1 MTRAPLPRRLSRL
14 ALALGFALPVGPLLA
29 HDAPAGG
36 ATAVRPVSMERVSEE
51 MASAALAWWNSL
63 TPEQQKQASFG
74 FDHDERLDWHFVP
87 KVRKGLPVKDMT
99 PGQRSLA
106 WAFLSTGLSSH
117 GSVKVQ
123 QIISLE
129 AYLKETQT
137 APTPVRDPE
146 AYFFTVFGKPDPK
159 GTWAWRFEGHH
170 LSVNFTI
177 AGGKAVTAL
186 PTFLGTNP
194 GEVRQGQRK
203 GLRVL
208 AAEEDLGRKLVTSLS
223 AEQKKKGIFSE
234 TAPKDIIT
242 MADRKVDMAKVI
254 AGKDGL
260 PAAEMTPEQRDLL
273 LQLIEEYA
281 RRHRAE
287 LADQELRK
295 IHVGGFEKVCFA
307 WAGSVEPGAGHYYRI
322 HGPTFLVEYDNTQNN
337 ANHLHTVW
345 RDPANDFGEDVLKKH
360 YETDGEHKKK

>member
-1 MTRAPLPRRLSRL
+1 MTCASLPRRLLRL
-14 ALALGFALPVGPLLA
+14 ALAAGLAMPAARSAA
-29 HDAPAGG
+29 HDGPSGHA
-36 ATAVRPVSMERVSEE
+36 AVRPVSMEKVSAE
-51 MASAALAWWNSL
+51 MAAAALAWWNSL

-74 FDHDERLDWHFVP
+74 FADDERLNWHFVP
-87 KVRKGLPVKDMT
+87 KVRKGLPVGDMT

-129 AYLKETQT
+129 AYLKETQ
-137 APTPVRDPE
+137 ASPTPSRDPE
-146 AYFFTVFGKPDPK
+146 AYFFTVFGKPDPT

-194 GEVRQGQRK
+194 GEIKQGPRK
-203 GLRVL
+203 GLRVMG
-208 AAEEDLGRKLVTSLS
+208 AEEDLGRKLAASLS
-223 AEQKKKGIFSE
+223 AEQKRKAIISE
-234 TAPKDIIT
+234 TAPKDVVT
-242 MADRKVDMAKVI
+242 LADRKADMAKVI

-287 LADQELRK
+287 LADQEVRK
-295 IHVGGFEKVCFA
+295 IHVGGFDKVCFA
-307 WAGSVEPGAGHYYRI
+307 WAGGLEPGVGHYYRV
-322 HGPTFLVEYDNTQNN
+322 HGPSFLVEYDNTQNE
-337 ANHLHTVW
+337 ANHVHTVW

-360 YETDGEHKKK
+360 YETDGGHGKKE